1 MGLAFRLFGRPFLAL
16 QDSEKA
22 HSRAIKLLKFFSSN
36 PLTRVPMRLLYN
48 PRKTIPIKFLGSDY
62 KHPFGL
68 AAGMDKKAEAI
79 RGWETLGLGFIEI
92 GGITELEQEG
102 NQKPRMFRS
111 NTSKSLVNR
120 MGFNNPGS
128 EKTALQ
134 LKMYFEKFGR
144 PNVPLWINLGKSKL
158 TPLEES
164 SSDYSTTFERLWIY
178 GDVFVINV
186 SSPNTPN
193 LRELQNDEEL
203 AKIINACQEVN
214 KKLASQYQS
223 NKKPILVKIAPELD
237 DVQLKLVVNTA
248 MKSGCDGIVATN
260 TTTSRPEPNSN
271 SDIKAFAETGG
282 MSGVPLNHL
291 STEFIKRIYQF
302 SNGEWPII
310 GVGGIMNADDAWE
323 KITAGATLIQA
334 YSGFVFEGAGLTK
347 SIVNGLIKKLN
358 QHGLSSIEEAVGLSH
373 KKEVLD

>member
-144 PNVPLWINLGKSKL
+144 PKVPLWINLGKSKL

-214 KKLASQYQS
+214 EKLASQYQS

-248 MKSGCDGIVATN
+248 MKNGCDGIVATN

-282 MSGVPLNHL
+282 MSGEPLNHL